1 MIGVY
6 LLINVLYCCSL
17 FYLKRIL
24 GIAQRTERDV
34 GKRNAPQSKTTA
46 DETIIRVVSD
56 VIYPKRVL
64 DN

>member
-6 LLINVLYCCSL
+6 LLINELYCCSL

-24 GIAQRTERDV
+24 GIAQRTKRVVD
-34 GKRNAPQSKTTA
+34 KRNAQQSKTTA
-46 DETIIRVVSD
+46 DETIIRVVGD

-64 DN
+64 DY